1 MKKNTF
7 HGILYGASGS
17 LWWGTVGV
25 FYFKSSSFAGPIEL
39 VVHRTIWTAFSL
51 IITTSLFNK
60 WDIFFKLIKKK
71 REMSYLLLTGIL
83 IFTNWSTWIYAVVTN
98 KIVDASFGYFIMP
111 ILSVF
116 LGILFL
122 KEAYNKLPPS
132 NDIII
137 ISDLDEIP
145 SKDKISFI
153 KSCDLKVI
161 APVTFNHALFHLDC
175 NYLTQERWLGSIVIT
190 KELMDKYEPQ
200 VFRDLRNRISHFNDA
215 GWSFTSFGGVKKVRE
230 KLEAFCH
237 EEYNKEKYK
246 NEAHINRC
254 FETGSDLFYR
264 EVNKKKVGK
273 SFFPKDLLKLM
284 EENPTFYFGSKT
296 TIK

>member
-1 MKKNTF
+1 MIIDAFTFLNEKELVELRIKYLSDVVDCFLIVEADVTHTGKEKKWNF
-7 HGILYGASGS
+7 PEVLGGS
-17 LWWGTVGV
+17 LKEFSHKIQYHQMKVDLKRAEKEKSPNYKGGTWGRSWKVESMQRN
-25 FYFKSSSFAGPIEL
+25 FIKDAYKQFSSS
-39 VVHRTIWTAFSL
+39 
-51 IITTSLFNK
+51 
-60 WDIFFKLIKKK
+60 DIF
-71 REMSYLLLTGIL
+71 
-83 IFTNWSTWIYAVVTN
+83 V
-98 KIVDASFGYFIMP
+98 
-111 ILSVF
+111 
-116 LGILFL
+116 
-122 KEAYNKLPPS
+122 
-132 NDIII
+132 

-145 SKDKISFI
+145 SKKKLSFI

-161 APVTFNHALFHLDC
+161 APVTFNHALFYLDC
-175 NYLTQERWLGSIVIT
+175 NYLTLERWLGSIVIT

-246 NEAHINRC
+246 NEAHINKC
-254 FETGSDLFYR
+254 IETGSDLFYR
-264 EVNKKKVGK
+264 KFNKKKVNK